1 MNTEEEFYLGNT
13 SEDIEFFLGN
23 SIEEVYLGNN
33 SINSE
38 DSDEEKDKSYQELLE
53 IYELLKIDAKPYNVE
68 FEEFFKDNPEIFKV
82 ADVKYFQML
91 SADEYKSF
99 EKKCEKLVAI
109 AHKKWISIENQKNL
123 EDITDALDTLKRI
136 FKYPD
141 KTKDF
146 INEIK
151 RTLKAHLNAA
161 LRQKLKDGILEVSEI
176 QELMEIAVSIRLISD
191 SEEGRKIILKSI
203 KSANERNFF
212 KIESFQETFIRV
224 VLKKDK
230 IERLNTDSVKRN
242 LFKVYKNLSKIS
254 DYVLANE
261 IVKSDELLFEEMCQL
276 LSDNNVLISNIDLF
290 TQDFLEPEIQKKGEF
305 HFQVPLNNDYYY
317 YLKGTA
323 INKFELTEDQWRQIS
338 MIRNIR
344 NESDFTVAFI
354 MGYKK
359 ESSVEGIIKLI
370 QENPAISCTR
380 ILAGDLETYFSHIGR
395 KNIAIK
401 ISNLKEAYKS
411 NSDELVTGVVE
422 LLKTEMGNIQNES
435 VSEKN
440 IEKESF
446 HYLLEKKSGIKEL
459 VSFVVKHKSDEKLYL
474 ELTKESSTIEKVQ
487 TTLNLKAKK
496 YSYIKF
502 LLNILNE
509 LLLETDIS
517 QYKSAFIKTATKVQ
531 NILNQNDDFM
541 TFIGVYMPLVEKAI
555 EIKVLNNSNEISDY
569 SDIKKIMEEKFN
581 EEPKKQDSKEKK
593 KSRFG
598 FFKKEE

>member
-1 MNTEEEFYLGNT
+1 MNTEDDFYLGNT
-13 SEDIEFFLGN
+13 LEDMEFFVGD
-23 SIEEVYLGNN
+23 STEEVYLGNN
-33 SINSE
+33 SVNSE

-82 ADVKYFQML
+82 AGVKYFQTL
-91 SADEYKSF
+91 SESEYKSF
-99 EKKCEKLVAI
+99 EKKCDKLVDI
-109 AHKKWISIENQKNL
+109 AHKKWISIENQKKL
-123 EDITDALDTLKRI
+123 EAITEALNTLRSVFRQPAKTE
-136 FKYPD
+136 KYVE
-141 KTKDF
+141 
-146 INEIK
+146 EIK

-176 QELMEIAVSIRLISD
+176 QELMEIAVSIHLIPD
-191 SEEGRKIILKSI
+191 SENGKKSFLDWI
-203 KSANERNFF
+203 KNLQEKKYF
-212 KIESFQETFIRV
+212 KIESFQETFIRCV
-224 VLKKDK
+224 KEKDK
-230 IERLNTDSVKRN
+230 IEQINTDNVRRTI
-242 LFKVYKNLSKIS
+242 FKEYKNLSDIS
-254 DYVLANE
+254 NYVFANKE
-261 IVKSDELLFEEMCQL
+261 IKTEQVLFEEMCQL

-305 HFQVPLNNDYYY
+305 YFQVPLNTEYYY

-323 INKFELTEDQWRQIS
+323 INKYELTEEQWRQIS

-487 TTLNLKAKK
+487 TALNLKAKK

-531 NILNQNDDFM
+531 NILNENNDFM
-541 TFIGVYMPLVEKAI
+541 TFIGIYMPLVEKAI